1 MELCSCTA
9 CHYCTIYNLCNH
21 HWGRDLHYHH
31 RNSTRRI
38 TSRTSG
44 ITLYC
49 VKLCRRLLRCHNCIT
64 IHNAAARTL
73 PPMHHTT
80 IVMRCNFPCKWVTAW
95 LARLDGW
102 MDSERETRDSGAT
115 AESPTIIIISQY
127 LWMGDSAICITRPAE
142 ALSPCIRTAT
152 MAKQGIKEI
161 PRRLWCDREDGTNTS
176 LE

>member
-1 MELCSCTA
+1 MELCLCTV

-31 RNSTRRI
+31 RNSSTRRI

-64 IHNAAARTL
+64 IHNAAAAARTL
-73 PPMHHTT
+73 PPMHQA

-102 MDSERETRDSGAT
+102 MDSERDQR
-115 AESPTIIIISQY
+115 Q
-127 LWMGDSAICITRPAE
+127 
-142 ALSPCIRTAT
+142 
-152 MAKQGIKEI
+152 
-161 PRRLWCDREDGTNTS
+161 WCDSRVSNNNNNITISLNGWLRNMHYKTGRSSFAVHTNS
-176 LE
+176 DNGQAGN

>member
-1 MELCSCTA
+1 MQYTTSIT
-9 CHYCTIYNLCNH
+9 T
-21 HWGRDLHYHH
+21 GRDLHYHH
-31 RNSTRRI
+31 RNSSSRRI

-49 VKLCRRLLRCHNCIT
+49 VKLCRRLRCHNCIT

-73 PPMHHTT
+73 PPMHHHQA

-102 MDSERETRDSGAT
+102 MDRERDSGAT
-115 AESPTIIIISQY
+115 AESHRWGGYTNNNNITISLNGWLRNMHY
-127 LWMGDSAICITRPAE
+127 KTGRSSL
-142 ALSPCIRTAT
+142 LCIRTPT
-152 MAKQGIKEI
+152 MAKQRIKEI
-161 PRRLWCDREDGTNTS
+161 PRRLWCDREEEGKNTS